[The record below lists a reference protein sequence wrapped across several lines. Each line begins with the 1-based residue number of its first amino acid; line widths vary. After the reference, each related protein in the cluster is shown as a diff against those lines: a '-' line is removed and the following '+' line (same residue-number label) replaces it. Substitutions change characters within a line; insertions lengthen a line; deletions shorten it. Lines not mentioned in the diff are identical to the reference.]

1 MLNAGCYPG
10 VSVSPYLMSCPI
22 PSSHANLTPVSVSL
36 VEEMCETST
45 NYLNI
50 IYNLPTGEKEK
61 FAVCV
66 KGLDFPMED
75 RSVRLVEWIEA
86 TMNFPPQ
93 IYYSYHDIR
102 IRIDKICCILCF
114 VGAGENLKV
123 LFELFLL
130 KIKKKTEDYSQ
141 MAEGSQGPGGGQGVP
156 LQPGRSP
163 QREESGG
170 ALHQQGRGGAPP
182 PLSP

>member
-1 MLNAGCYPG
+1 
-10 VSVSPYLMSCPI
+10 
-22 PSSHANLTPVSVSL
+22 
-36 VEEMCETST
+36 MCETST

-86 TMNFPPQ
+86 TMNLPPQ
-93 IYYSYHDIR
+93 IYYSYHDIH
-102 IRIDKICCILCF
+102 IRIEEICRFLCL
-114 VGAGENLKV
+114 VGAGENFMV
-123 LFELFLL
+123 LFVLFFL
-130 KIKKKTEDYSQ
+130 KIKKKTDDYSQ
-141 MAEGSQGPGGGQGVP
+141 LAEGSQGPGGGQGFP
-156 LQPGRSP
+156 LQPGHSP
-163 QREESGG
+163 QREEGSG

-182 PLSP
+182 SLSPGVPTKPAGAPAPLYAETPGQQETE

>member
-1 MLNAGCYPG
+1 MR
-10 VSVSPYLMSCPI
+10 
-22 PSSHANLTPVSVSL
+22 PVSVSL

-86 TMNFPPQ
+86 TMNLPPQ
-93 IYYSYHDIR
+93 IFR
-102 IRIDKICCILCF
+102 QNMLLF
-114 VGAGENLKV
+114 V
-123 LFELFLL
+123 F
-130 KIKKKTEDYSQ
+130 
-141 MAEGSQGPGGGQGVP
+141 
-156 LQPGRSP
+156 
-163 QREESGG
+163 
-170 ALHQQGRGGAPP
+170 RGCRRKFKGFV
-182 PLSP
+182 

>member
-1 MLNAGCYPG
+1 MIVCKNYDVSETVLHLQILTSQYLDIAVEIMGRNWILNAGCFL
-10 VSVSPYLMSCPI
+10 VSVSPYLMYCPI
-22 PSSHANLTPVSVSL
+22 PSSHANMRPVSVSL

-86 TMNFPPQ
+86 TMNLPPQ
-93 IYYSYHDIR
+93 IYYSYHDIH
-102 IRIDKICCILCF
+102 IRIDKICCFC
-114 VGAGENLKV
+114 VSWV
-123 LFELFLL
+123 LFE
-130 KIKKKTEDYSQ
+130 
-141 MAEGSQGPGGGQGVP
+141 
-156 LQPGRSP
+156 
-163 QREESGG
+163 
-170 ALHQQGRGGAPP
+170 
-182 PLSP
+182 

>member
-1 MLNAGCYPG
+1 MPQ
-10 VSVSPYLMSCPI
+10 
-22 PSSHANLTPVSVSL
+22 SHANMTPVSVSL

-86 TMNFPPQ
+86 TMNLPPQ
-93 IYYSYHDIR
+93 IYYSYHDIH
-102 IRIDKICCILCF
+102 IRMDKICCFLCL

-123 LFELFLL
+123 LFELSF
-130 KIKKKTEDYSQ
+130 
-141 MAEGSQGPGGGQGVP
+141 GVVGVP
-156 LQPGRSP
+156 FDVFACFSFTSLFASSFGKFLFV
-163 QREESGG
+163 
-170 ALHQQGRGGAPP
+170 ALCFT
-182 PLSP
+182 LT

>member
-1 MLNAGCYPG
+1 MLNAGCFL

-50 IYNLPTGEKEK
+50 IYNLPSGEKEK

-75 RSVRLVEWIEA
+75 LSLRLVEWIEVLKA
-86 TMNFPPQ
+86 LGAAKVFL
-93 IYYSYHDIR
+93 YSLDVHPNVRRVVEHYTSR
-102 IRIDKICCILCF
+102 
-114 VGAGENLKV
+114 GEVELIPLSLPEHQPNLPGLQHLYMRKH
-123 LFELFLL
+123 LDSKRQNE
-130 KIKKKTEDYSQ
+130 EDY
-141 MAEGSQGPGGGQGVP
+141 MFIRA
-156 LQPGRSP
+156 QPANWTYMDTRNTTHP
-163 QREESGG
+163 KLLVKIYE
-170 ALHQQGRGGAPP
+170 
-182 PLSP
+182 

>member
-1 MLNAGCYPG
+1 MLNAGCFL

-22 PSSHANLTPVSVSL
+22 PSSHANMRPVSVSL

-75 RSVRLVEWIEA
+75 LSLRLVEWIEVLKA
-86 TMNFPPQ
+86 LGAAKVFL
-93 IYYSYHDIR
+93 YSLDVHPNVRRVVEHYTSR
-102 IRIDKICCILCF
+102 
-114 VGAGENLKV
+114 GEV
-123 LFELFLL
+123 EL
-130 KIKKKTEDYSQ
+130 I
-141 MAEGSQGPGGGQGVP
+141 
-156 LQPGRSP
+156 
-163 QREESGG
+163 
-170 ALHQQGRGGAPP
+170 
-182 PLSP
+182 PLSLPEHQPNLPGLQHLYMRKHLDSKRQNELGQSSSSSTK